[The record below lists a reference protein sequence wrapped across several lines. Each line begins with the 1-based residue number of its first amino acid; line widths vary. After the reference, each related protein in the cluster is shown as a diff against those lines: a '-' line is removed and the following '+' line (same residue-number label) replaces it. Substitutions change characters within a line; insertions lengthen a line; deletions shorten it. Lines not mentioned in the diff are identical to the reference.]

1 MGTQKNHNLQDFI
14 HPKLDQEITAI
25 GGHYILTK
33 ETCLPFQGRKLLYLV
48 GYAVFDTTCCG
59 AGGCS
64 YALVPGFILDWK
76 SRNNADGIEVSK
88 MEPIRDESLQDQ
100 IRRLILSKEQVQ
112 QVNFI

>member
-1 MGTQKNHNLQDFI
+1 MSSLNSQDFI

-25 GGHYILTK
+25 GGHYVLT
-33 ETCLPFQGRKLLYLV
+33 EEIRLPFQGRQILYLI
-48 GYAVFDTTCCG
+48 GYAAFDTTCCG
-59 AGGCS
+59 AGGCR

-76 SRNNADGIEVSK
+76 GIKDTDGFEVSK

-100 IRRLILSKEQVQ
+100 IRQRIMKKEQIQ